1 MGGDQADVESYWA
14 QNLQRKIAISFGD
27 KIKIKLAGQRR
38 GNSFLNSVVP
48 EDEAFARLH
57 CDAEEH
63 LHNDKLRWAA
73 LHLRSQIMKLPKS
86 RTPNPATVQN
96 LKESTPDIPTQLDL
110 FFRSLLG
117 GLTPKFR
124 GAQKDGFD
132 RKVTTMASDAIFN
145 ITGGTVKPWK
155 HTALGLEMA
164 SLTGYKLTLQILNS
178 TEEMNIDEKKIQLK
192 SLDLYWFGRLQ
203 DGNTPLHSG
212 FISMYVKDPLPIQII
227 CYVDPISRSP
237 TNNDVVRE
245 TMVRTMSIAKET
257 GQSYG
262 IVTYDLAVAIKA
274 YSIQEIERPLFDKL
288 LVQSYPRTSG
298 KRS

>member
-164 SLTGYKLTLQILNS
+164 SLTGYKLTLQILNRS
-178 TEEMNIDEKKIQLK
+178 
-192 SLDLYWFGRLQ
+192 G
-203 DGNTPLHSG
+203 HS
-212 FISMYVKDPLPIQII
+212 ISYNKTKGIETKFAYSVECTRWHK
-227 CYVDPISRSP
+227 VESRSC
-237 TNNDVVRE
+237 N
-245 TMVRTMSIAKET
+245 SICV
-257 GQSYG
+257 G
-262 IVTYDLAVAIKA
+262 
-274 YSIQEIERPLFDKL
+274 
-288 LVQSYPRTSG
+288 
-298 KRS
+298 